1 MHKLTATEVKK
12 AGHKSKPW
20 KLADGGGLYL
30 LINPNGARYWR
41 YDYRYAGKRRTFALG
56 VSPEISLKAARDKH
70 REARSLL
77 DQGVD
82 PNQERRSVKLTC
94 HSSAANTFEAIGRE
108 WFEVRMLDK
117 SEGHQ
122 RRTRSTLEKDLYP
135 YLGSQPI
142 SSVTAPELLAAL
154 RRIESRDAV
163 DMAHQAKRIAG
174 KVFRYAIVT
183 GRTQRDPS
191 RDLDGALREPKRNHF
206 AAIVDPVGVGKLMTA
221 IENYRGSP
229 IVRAA
234 LNISPLL
241 FQRPGEIRAMEWS
254 EINWDENRWEISAVK
269 MKMRLPHIVP
279 LSTQAIDLLNE
290 LHPLTG
296 RGKYVFPSLRG
307 PHRCL
312 SDNTV
317 RIALRIL
324 GYDKETMTAHGFR
337 AMARTILD
345 EVLGYRVD
353 WIEHQL
359 AHAVKD
365 PNGRAYNRT
374 AHLEG
379 RAEMMQGW
387 ADYLYRLKT

>member
-12 AGHKSKPW
+12 AESNSKPW

-30 LINPNGARYWR
+30 LINPNGTRYWR
-41 YDYRYAGKRRTFALG
+41 YDYRYAGKRKTFALG
-56 VSPEISLKAARDKH
+56 VFPEISLKGARDKH

-82 PNQERRSVKLTC
+82 PSQERKSVKLTC

-108 WFEVRMLDK
+108 WFEVKMLDK

-122 RRTRSTLEKDLYP
+122 RRTKSTLEKDLYP
-135 YLGSQPI
+135 YVGSQPI
-142 SSVTAPELLAAL
+142 TSVTAPELLAAL

-183 GRTQRDPS
+183 GRAQRDPS
-191 RDLDGALREPKRNHF
+191 SDLNGALKETMRSHF
-206 AAIVDPVGVGKLMTA
+206 SAIVDPVGVGKLMTA
-221 IENYRGSP
+221 IDSYHGSP
-229 IVRAA
+229 VVRAA
-234 LNISPLL
+234 LKISPLL
-241 FQRPGEIRAMEWS
+241 FQRPGEIRAMEWA
-254 EINWDENRWEISAVK
+254 EINWDENRWEIPAAK
-269 MKMRLPHIVP
+269 MKMRLQHIVP
-279 LSTQAIDLLNE
+279 LSTQAIDLLHE

-307 PHRCL
+307 AHRCL

-374 AHLEG
+374 AHLEAW
-379 RAEMMQGW
+379 RDAQ
-387 ADYLYRLKT
+387 R